1 MIFLWFK
8 IMYYKMIKLLGR
20 KTRAEA
26 GEKSGASRVR
36 VEHDPAQPVRHEGGE
51 SETSGEVLGV
61 AFDPAIRDG
70 LVLYGRQ
77 PGAPSGEIRTAR
89 LRELIEKG
97 LVRYPDEAGDL
108 YRVAALEDDR
118 AQRERIA
125 METGYPGA
133 CPCGGRHYP
142 SPYSC
147 RWCRCHDLRNEHH
160 RPDALG
166 LMQVIERP
174 HEEDHA
180 NPGPLMD
187 TRPSNEIVCCP
198 RCGHPQHPGNGGRCA
213 FLVPMAAGG
222 ALHYPT
228 CGCVT
233 ESEA

>member
-8 IMYYKMIKLLGR
+8 IMYYKMIKLVGR

-26 GEKSGASRVR
+26 GE
-36 VEHDPAQPVRHEGGE
+36 DPRARAHVTG
-51 SETSGEVLGV
+51 ETSGEVLGV
-61 AFDPAIRDG
+61 ALDPATRDG

-77 PGAPSGEIRTAR
+77 AGKATASTAR
-89 LRELIEKG
+89 LRELIDKG

-118 AQRERIA
+118 ARREQMA
-125 METGYPGA
+125 MESGYPGA

-147 RWCRCHDLRNEHH
+147 RWCRCHDPRNEHH

-166 LMQVIERP
+166 LMQVIKPSPDMAQLAEDARDAL
-174 HEEDHA
+174 EEI
-180 NPGPLMD
+180 MD
-187 TRPSNEIVCCP
+187 TRQKLMAEAPSNEIVCCP

-213 FLVPMAAGG
+213 FLVTGQDTEGPLMV
-222 ALHYPT
+222 
-228 CGCVT
+228 CRCVVT